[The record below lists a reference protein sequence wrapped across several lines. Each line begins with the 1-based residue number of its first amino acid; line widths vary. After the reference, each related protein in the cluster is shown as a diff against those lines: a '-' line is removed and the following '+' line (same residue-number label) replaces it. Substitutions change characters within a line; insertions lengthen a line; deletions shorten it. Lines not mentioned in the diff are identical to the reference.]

1 MKFLHRARIRY
12 SVKVLHH
19 SANVTANGQTLTV
32 DTIPSKKRKW
42 NTHSETYE
50 EILRVAERKTDLE
63 VLKRT
68 KIGIGEQTFSLG
80 KTVHT
85 NINANFLSPNLKQR
99 FMGVGL
105 GV

>member
-1 MKFLHRARIRY
+1 MHYRA
-12 SVKVLHH
+12 SL
-19 SANVTANGQTLTV
+19 SANGRTLTV

-42 NTHSETYE
+42 NTHSESYE
-50 EILRVAERKTDLE
+50 EIQRAAVRKTDRE

-68 KIGIGEQTFSLG
+68 KISKGETTISLG
-80 KTVHT
+80 NVVHT
-85 NINANFLSPNLKQR
+85 SIHANLLSPNLKQR